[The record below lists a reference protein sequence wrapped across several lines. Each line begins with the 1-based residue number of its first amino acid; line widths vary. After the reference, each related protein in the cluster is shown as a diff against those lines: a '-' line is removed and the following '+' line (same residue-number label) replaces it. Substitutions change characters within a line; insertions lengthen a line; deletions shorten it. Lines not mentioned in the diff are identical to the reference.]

1 MAATVNLRSF
11 PFTKQLNCPHC
22 KQDVTVYDQYGS
34 EYVVCGSCQSYCKII
49 ATEHL
54 QAQQTVAPIK
64 WIPVLP
70 LGTEG
75 TLMGNAY
82 KVIAYM
88 EKKESGTDYEWSE
101 YMLYSYIKGYAFLA
115 EYNGHWSFIA
125 GKQQYP
131 EVDTATYNTGEAEL
145 NGVKYKQYNRYT
157 PVITALIGEFDWD
170 AYHEHVT
177 TREFIS
183 PPYILV
189 REVNKSRQLDSDWY
203 FGEYLE
209 PEEIAAAFNI
219 PLNTFPDMVD
229 IGANQPNPYKKRW
242 LGALWVSG
250 VAAALVIAFQ
260 IILSFVKP
268 EQLIVDKTVPLSLPP
283 VALKDSIKRDSL
295 ARTDS
300 ATLAA
305 ALPVTNG
312 NFEYQPLRTSSFT
325 IYNGPAPL
333 KVELYA
339 PADNNWFEAT
349 VELVNEADNQ
359 SWDVSKEIEY
369 YHGYEDGES
378 WSEGSTAE
386 SVTIEDVPK
395 GKYHLNIYPYAGTT
409 TFNSMNIKVT
419 ANVMLWQ
426 NFIIT
431 ILLLCIIPL
440 LFWFLTRRYEVN
452 RWMFSDY
459 SPYKKDTTDD

>member
-1 MAATVNLRSF
+1 M
-11 PFTKQLNCPHC
+11 
-22 KQDVTVYDQYGS
+22 
-34 EYVVCGSCQSYCKII
+34 
-49 ATEHL
+49 
-54 QAQQTVAPIK
+54 
-64 WIPVLP
+64 
-70 LGTEG
+70 
-75 TLMGNAY
+75 
-82 KVIAYM
+82 
-88 EKKESGTDYEWSE
+88 
-101 YMLYSYIKGYAFLA
+101 
-115 EYNGHWSFIA
+115 
-125 GKQQYP
+125 
-131 EVDTATYNTGEAEL
+131 
-145 NGVKYKQYNRYT
+145 
-157 PVITALIGEFDWD
+157 
-170 AYHEHVT
+170 
-177 TREFIS
+177 
-183 PPYILV
+183 
-189 REVNKSRQLDSDWY
+189 
-203 FGEYLE
+203 
-209 PEEIAAAFNI
+209 
-219 PLNTFPDMVD
+219 
-229 IGANQPNPYKKRW
+229 
-242 LGALWVSG
+242 
-250 VAAALVIAFQ
+250 
-260 IILSFVKP
+260 
-268 EQLIVDKTVPLSLPP
+268 PLSLPP

-295 ARTDS
+295 AKTDS

-333 KVELYA
+333 KIELYA

-378 WSEGSTAE
+378 WSEGATAE

>member
-1 MAATVNLRSF
+1 MAATVNLRTF
-11 PFTKQLNCPHC
+11 PITKQLNCPHC
-22 KQDVTVYDQYGS
+22 QHDVTIYDQYGS
-34 EYVVCGSCQSYCKII
+34 EYAVCGSCNSYCRII
-49 ATEHL
+49 AMERLEVQHP
-54 QAQQTVAPIK
+54 VAAIK
-64 WIPVLP
+64 WIPVLS

-88 EKKESGTDYEWSE
+88 EKKEAGTDYQWSE
-101 YMLYSYIKGYAFLA
+101 YMLYSYAKGYAFLA

-131 EVDTATYNTGEAEL
+131 ELNTATYHTGAAEL
-145 NGVKYKQYNRYT
+145 NGVEYKQYNRYT
-157 PVITALIGEFDWD
+157 PVITSMIGEFDWD
-170 AYHEHVT
+170 AYNEHIT
-177 TREFIS
+177 TREFIN

-189 REVNKSRQLDSDWY
+189 REANKANSKQVDWY

-209 PEEIAAAFNI
+209 PEEIAIAFNV
-219 PLNTFPDMVD
+219 PADTFPERID

-242 LGALWVSG
+242 GGALWVS
-250 VAAALVIAFQ
+250 AAAIALAIVFQ
-260 IILSFVKP
+260 IVLSFVKP
-268 EQLIVDKTVPLSLPP
+268 EQLIVNKTVPLSLPP
-283 VALKDSIKRDSL
+283 VALKDSTKRDSSGKSALDSL
-295 ARTDS
+295 AS
-300 ATLAA
+300 AISPAS
-305 ALPVTNG
+305 G
-312 NFEYQPLRTSSFT
+312 NFEYQPLRTSSFS

-333 KVELYA
+333 KIELNA

-378 WSEGSTAE
+378 WSEGSTSE

-395 GKYHLNIYPYAGTT
+395 GKYHLNIYPYAGSML
-409 TFNSMNIKVT
+409 FNSMDIKVT

-431 ILLLCIIPL
+431 ILLLCIFPL
-440 LFWFLTRRYEVN
+440 VCWLLMRRYEVN